1 MHVFLQIK
9 KKRQKII
16 LGTEYLMLETNDL
29 FYRYFVLHRN
39 YETNFPP
46 FVVACSE

>member
-1 MHVFLQIK
+1 
-9 KKRQKII
+9 
-16 LGTEYLMLETNDL
+16 MLETNDL

-46 FVVACSE
+46 FVVACSEWDSLVSCSTGWLLFVQTSI